1 MTEGFNGY
9 SPADM
14 AAVFNGGGCNGN
26 NQWNNPMW
34 LIWAILF
41 GNGAFGFG
49 GNRQGVS
56 DAEVQGKLNALSQQ
70 IQDNQNTNMLAG
82 SINSNH
88 DFLHSFQNAVN
99 LGFAN
104 TASAISN
111 ASMTNLLG
119 QKDMQAQ
126 MAQCCCDIKSNILNQ
141 TNQLQAQLAS
151 VANNITQGFTQVG
164 FLTQQQTNELN
175 NNNNA
180 NTQRMLDA
188 MCQMNTQNLRDKLDD
203 ARQSAQTANIINA
216 LKTTTAPAA
225 QA

>member
-1 MTEGFNGY
+1 
-9 SPADM
+9 
-14 AAVFNGGGCNGN
+14 
-26 NQWNNPMW
+26 
-34 LIWAILF
+34 
-41 GNGAFGFG
+41 
-49 GNRQGVS
+49 
-56 DAEVQGKLNALSQQ
+56 
-70 IQDNQNTNMLAG
+70 
-82 SINSNH
+82 
-88 DFLHSFQNAVN
+88 
-99 LGFAN
+99 
-104 TASAISN
+104 
-111 ASMTNLLG
+111 MTNLLG

-180 NTQRMLDA
+180 NTQKMLDA